1 VVALVKLHFPR
12 FILLLFVIQFLAPL
26 LPGQVPF
33 RILDRD
39 VIDARLKGFSYKNP
53 ERESILEDMFKL
65 SGCSRD
71 KFQKQIVRK
80 RIPPNLIC
88 VVPGETDRVILVGA
102 HSDHVAAGD
111 GVADNWS
118 GASLL
123 PSLMYSL
130 TATPRKHTLI
140 FVAFTDEES
149 GMSGSIFYAKQLTAE
164 QRSKV
169 DAMVNID
176 TLGLGPTKIWATHA
190 DAGLVNLLSR
200 VADSMKLPLGVVNVD
215 NVGSTDS
222 ESFAQYKIPRITV
235 HSITQETWNIL
246 HSHDDNLK
254 AIKMDDYFT
263 SYRLLIAYLAVLDI
277 QPPRAVEETGP
288 TPPQHH

>member
-1 VVALVKLHFPR
+1 VVALVKLRLLPLV
-12 FILLLFVIQFLAPL
+12 LLLLLLQLLAPFL
-26 LPGQVPF
+26 LGQVPF
-33 RILDRD
+33 RVLDRD
-39 VIDARLKGFSYKNP
+39 VIEARLSGFSYKNP
-53 ERESILEDMFKL
+53 ERESILEDMFKQ
-65 SGCSRD
+65 SGCAGD
-71 KFQKQIVRK
+71 KLQKQVVRK

-102 HSDHVAAGD
+102 HSDHVVAGD

-130 TATPRKHTLI
+130 TATPRKHTLV

-164 QRSKV
+164 QRSKI

-246 HSHDDNLK
+246 HSHDDTLK

-263 SYRLLIAYLAVLDI
+263 SYRLLIAYLAVLDV
-277 QPPRAVEETGP
+277 QPPRLADETGS
-288 TPPQHH
+288 TSHH